1 MPQTQQVMRGNLAA
15 NPRFWPARAAED
27 GSRRSAYLEAIVYRN
42 VPERDE
48 TGAIRHDEA
57 GNVVYREPEKATVK
71 FYGRTAEILH
81 ELDFRQGDPV
91 VATGRLGQP
100 DAFISQRDGQAY
112 ARTVINGETMQIDA
126 IREAQRNSAAA
137 AANESTM
144 TDTATASA
152 DVTMDD
158 PWNNPQGP
166 VL

>member
-27 GSRRSAYLEAIVYRN
+27 GSRRSAYLEAVIYRN
-42 VPERDE
+42 MPERDE
-48 TGAIRHDEA
+48 SGAIRHDES
-57 GNVVYREPEKATVK
+57 GNVVYREPEKTTVK
-71 FYGRTAEILH
+71 FYGRTAEILQG
-81 ELDFRQGDPV
+81 LDFRQGDPV

-126 IREAQRNSAAA
+126 IREAQRNNAAT
-137 AANESTM
+137 AANEAAM
-144 TDTATASA
+144 TATASA
-152 DVTMDD
+152 AATMDD
-158 PWNNPQGP
+158 SWSNLQGP